1 MNKFLIGLVVVFIL
15 LWLPYVIKTS
25 NLKTI
30 SETDIPEVGGWA
42 PLVQGNLYYR
52 WYEPEISN
60 NGIVVL
66 VHGFSTPHFVW
77 DGMKEFLLDAGYKV
91 LVYDHFGR
99 GFSERPSVVYDQ
111 DLYVESLKGLLD
123 YQNISQSVH
132 LVGYSMGGPVVG
144 YFTQQYPDSVKSIS
158 FIAPAGFMKEDSVSR
173 IAVMPVVGDWFW
185 QVFGKWL
192 YFREVRNEATSSDDS
207 VGLSESKFVKKYSAQ
222 MKNKGLIEALLST
235 VRNFNFFNAKRM
247 FDKVGDLKI
256 PTITIWGT
264 DDGVVPFAGSSELM
278 QSIPHSELKIIKEG
292 KHDIAYANPSVVGN
306 TILEF
311 LDKQQKF

>member
-15 LWLPYVIKTS
+15 LWLPYFIKTS
-25 NLKTI
+25 SLKTI

-60 NGIVVL
+60 NEIVVL

-77 DGMKEFLLDAGYKV
+77 DGMKEFLVDAGYKV

-123 YQNISQSVH
+123 YQNISQSIH

-192 YFREVRNEATSSDDS
+192 YFREVRNEATSSDNS
-207 VGLSESKFVKKYSAQ
+207 VALPQSEFVKKYSVQ
-222 MKNKGLIEALLST
+222 MKYKGLIEALLST

-278 QSIPHSELKIIKEG
+278 QSIPHSELKIINEG

>member
-15 LWLPYVIKTS
+15 LWLPYFIKTS
-25 NLKTI
+25 SLKTI

-60 NGIVVL
+60 NEIVVL

-77 DGMKEFLLDAGYKV
+77 DGMKEFLVDAGYKV

-192 YFREVRNEATSSDDS
+192 YFREVRNEATSSDNS
-207 VGLSESKFVKKYSAQ
+207 VALPQSEFVKKYSVQ
-222 MKNKGLIEALLST
+222 MKYKGLIEALLST

-278 QSIPHSELKIIKEG
+278 QSIPHSELKIINEG

>member
-1 MNKFLIGLVVVFIL
+1 MITLL
-15 LWLPYVIKTS
+15 LWLPYFIKTNS
-25 NLKTI
+25 LKQI
-30 SETDIPEVGGWA
+30 SETDLPEVGGWA
-42 PLVQGNLYYR
+42 PLAQGNLYYR

-60 NGIVVL
+60 NEIVVL

-77 DGMKEFLLDAGYKV
+77 DGMKEFIVDAGYNV

-173 IAVMPVVGDWFW
+173 IAIMPVVGDWFW

-207 VGLSESKFVKKYSAQ
+207 VGLSESKFVKKYSVQ
-222 MKNKGLIEALLST
+222 MKYKGLIEALLST

-264 DDGVVPFAGSSELM
+264 DDGVVPFAGSSDLM
-278 QSIPHSELKIIKEG
+278 QSIPHSELKIINEG

>member
-15 LWLPYVIKTS
+15 LWLPYFIKTS
-25 NLKTI
+25 SLKTI

-60 NGIVVL
+60 NEIVVL

-77 DGMKEFLLDAGYKV
+77 DGMKEFLVDAGYKV

-111 DLYVESLKGLLD
+111 DLY
-123 YQNISQSVH
+123 
-132 LVGYSMGGPVVG
+132 
-144 YFTQQYPDSVKSIS
+144 DSVKSIS

-222 MKNKGLIEALLST
+222 MKYKGLIEALLST

>member
-15 LWLPYVIKTS
+15 LWLSYFIKTS
-25 NLKTI
+25 SLKTI

-60 NGIVVL
+60 NEIVVL

-77 DGMKEFLLDAGYKV
+77 DGMKEFLVDAGYKV

-207 VGLSESKFVKKYSAQ
+207 VGLSESKFVKKYSVQ
-222 MKNKGLIEALLST
+222 MKYKGLIEALLST

-278 QSIPHSELKIIKEG
+278 QSIPHSELKIINEG

>member
-15 LWLPYVIKTS
+15 LWLPYFIKTS
-25 NLKTI
+25 SLKTI

-60 NGIVVL
+60 NEIVVL

-77 DGMKEFLLDAGYKV
+77 DGMKEFLVDAGYKV

-132 LVGYSMGGPVVG
+132 LVGYSMGGPVAG

-192 YFREVRNEATSSDDS
+192 YFREVRNEATSSDNS
-207 VGLSESKFVKKYSAQ
+207 GGLSESKFVKKYSVQ
-222 MKNKGLIEALLST
+222 MKYKGLIEALLST

>member
-15 LWLPYVIKTS
+15 LWLPYFIKTNS
-25 NLKTI
+25 LKTI

-60 NGIVVL
+60 NEIVVL

-77 DGMKEFLLDAGYKV
+77 DGMKEFLVDAGYKV

-192 YFREVRNEATSSDDS
+192 YFREVRNEATSSDNS
-207 VGLSESKFVKKYSAQ
+207 VALPQSEFVKKYSVQ
-222 MKNKGLIEALLST
+222 MKYKGLIEALLST

-278 QSIPHSELKIIKEG
+278 QSIPHSELKIINEG
-292 KHDIAYANPSVVGN
+292 KHDIAYANPSIVGN

>member
-15 LWLPYVIKTS
+15 LWLSYFIKTS
-25 NLKTI
+25 SLKTI

-60 NGIVVL
+60 NEIVVL

-77 DGMKEFLLDAGYKV
+77 DGMKEFLVDAGYKV

-123 YQNISQSVH
+123 YQNISQSIH

-144 YFTQQYPDSVKSIS
+144 YFTQQYPDLVKSIS

-192 YFREVRNEATSSDDS
+192 YFREVRNEATSSDNS
-207 VGLSESKFVKKYSAQ
+207 VALPQSEFVKKYSVQ
-222 MKNKGLIEALLST
+222 MKYKGLIEALLST

-278 QSIPHSELKIIKEG
+278 QSIPHSELKIINEG
-292 KHDIAYANPSVVGN
+292 KHDIAYANPSIVGN

>member
-15 LWLPYVIKTS
+15 LWLPYFIKTNS
-25 NLKTI
+25 LKTI

-60 NGIVVL
+60 NEIVVL

-77 DGMKEFLLDAGYKV
+77 DGMKEFLVDAGYKV

-158 FIAPAGFMKEDSVSR
+158 FIAPAGFMKEYSVSR

-207 VGLSESKFVKKYSAQ
+207 VGLSESKFVKKYSVQ
-222 MKNKGLIEALLST
+222 MKYKGLIEALLST

-278 QSIPHSELKIIKEG
+278 QSIPHSELKIINEG

>member
-15 LWLPYVIKTS
+15 LWLPYFIKTS
-25 NLKTI
+25 SLKTI
-30 SETDIPEVGGWA
+30 SETDITEVGGWA

-60 NGIVVL
+60 NEIVVL

-77 DGMKEFLLDAGYKV
+77 DGMKEFLVDAGYKV

-192 YFREVRNEATSSDDS
+192 YFREVRNEATSSDNS
-207 VGLSESKFVKKYSAQ
+207 GGLSESKFVKKYSVQ
-222 MKNKGLIEALLST
+222 MKYKGLIEALLST

-278 QSIPHSELKIIKEG
+278 QSIPHSELKIINEG
-292 KHDIAYANPSVVGN
+292 KHDIAYANPSIVGN

>member
-15 LWLPYVIKTS
+15 LWLSYFVKTS
-25 NLKTI
+25 SLKTI

-60 NGIVVL
+60 NEIIVL

-77 DGMKEFLLDAGYKV
+77 DGMKEFLVDAGYKV

-144 YFTQQYPDSVKSIS
+144 YFTQQYPDLVKSIS

-192 YFREVRNEATSSDDS
+192 YFREVRNEATSSDNS
-207 VGLSESKFVKKYSAQ
+207 VALPQSEFVKKYSVQ
-222 MKNKGLIEALLST
+222 MKYKGLIEALLST

-278 QSIPHSELKIIKEG
+278 QSIPHSELKIINEG

>member
-1 MNKFLIGLVVVFIL
+1 MRTFFISLLVITLL
-15 LWLPYVIKTS
+15 LWLPYFIKTNS
-25 NLKTI
+25 LKQI
-30 SETDIPEVGGWA
+30 SETDLPEVGGWA
-42 PLVQGNLYYR
+42 PLAQGNLYYR

-60 NGIVVL
+60 NEIVVL

-77 DGMKEFLLDAGYKV
+77 DGMKEFIVDAGYNV

-173 IAVMPVVGDWFW
+173 IAIMPVVGDWFW

-207 VGLSESKFVKKYSAQ
+207 VGLSESKFVKKYSVQ
-222 MKNKGLIEALLST
+222 MKYKGLIEALLST

-264 DDGVVPFAGSSELM
+264 DDGVVPFAGSSDLM
-278 QSIPHSELKIIKEG
+278 QSIPHSELKIINEG

>member
-15 LWLPYVIKTS
+15 LWLPYFIKTNS
-25 NLKTI
+25 LKTI

-60 NGIVVL
+60 NEIVVL

-77 DGMKEFLLDAGYKV
+77 DGMKEFLVDAGYKV

-173 IAVMPVVGDWFW
+173 IAIMPVVGDWFW

-207 VGLSESKFVKKYSAQ
+207 VGLSESKFVKKYSVQ
-222 MKNKGLIEALLST
+222 MKYKGLIEALLST

>member
-15 LWLPYVIKTS
+15 LWLPYFIKTS
-25 NLKTI
+25 SLKTI

-60 NGIVVL
+60 NEIVVL

-77 DGMKEFLLDAGYKV
+77 DGMKEFLVDAGYKV

-207 VGLSESKFVKKYSAQ
+207 VGLSESKFVKKYSVQ
-222 MKNKGLIEALLST
+222 MKYKGLIEALLST

-292 KHDIAYANPSVVGN
+292 KHDIAYANPSVIGN
-306 TILEF
+306 TLLEF
-311 LDKQQKF
+311 LDKQSKR

>member
-1 MNKFLIGLVVVFIL
+1 M
-15 LWLPYVIKTS
+15 
-25 NLKTI
+25 
-30 SETDIPEVGGWA
+30 A
-42 PLVQGNLYYR
+42 QGNLYYR

-60 NGIVVL
+60 NEIVVL

-77 DGMKEFLLDAGYKV
+77 DGMKEFLVDAGYKV

-173 IAVMPVVGDWFW
+173 IAIMPVVGDWFW

-207 VGLSESKFVKKYSAQ
+207 VGLSESKFVKKYSVQ
-222 MKNKGLIEALLST
+222 MKYKGLIEALLST

-264 DDGVVPFAGSSELM
+264 DDGVVPFAGSSDLM
-278 QSIPHSELKIIKEG
+278 QSIPHSELKIINEG

>member
-15 LWLPYVIKTS
+15 LWLPYFIKTS

-60 NGIVVL
+60 NEIVVL

-77 DGMKEFLLDAGYKV
+77 DGMKEFLVDAGYKV

-207 VGLSESKFVKKYSAQ
+207 VGLSESKFVKKYSVQ
-222 MKNKGLIEALLST
+222 MKYKGLIEALLST

-278 QSIPHSELKIIKEG
+278 QSIPHSELKIINEG

>member
-1 MNKFLIGLVVVFIL
+1 MNKLLIGLVVVFIL
-15 LWLPYVIKTS
+15 LWLPYFVKTNS
-25 NLKTI
+25 LKTI
-30 SETDIPEVGGWA
+30 SETDLPEVGGWA
-42 PLVQGNLYYR
+42 PLAHGNLYYR

-60 NGIVVL
+60 NEIVVL

-77 DGMKEFLLDAGYKV
+77 DGMKEFLVDAGYKV

-158 FIAPAGFMKEDSVSR
+158 FIAPAGFMEEDSVSR

-207 VGLSESKFVKKYSAQ
+207 VGLSKSKFVKKYSVQ
-222 MKNKGLIEALLST
+222 MKYKGLIEALLST

-247 FDKVGDLKI
+247 FDKIGDLNI

-278 QSIPHSELKIIKEG
+278 QSIPHSELKIINEG

>member
-15 LWLPYVIKTS
+15 LWLPYFIKTNS
-25 NLKTI
+25 LKTI

-60 NGIVVL
+60 NEIVVL

-77 DGMKEFLLDAGYKV
+77 DGMKEFLVDAGYKV

-207 VGLSESKFVKKYSAQ
+207 VGLSESKFVKKYSVQ
-222 MKNKGLIEALLST
+222 MKYKGLIEALLST

-278 QSIPHSELKIIKEG
+278 QSIPHSELKIINEG

>member
-15 LWLPYVIKTS
+15 LWLPYFIKTS
-25 NLKTI
+25 SLKTI

-60 NGIVVL
+60 NEIVVL

-77 DGMKEFLLDAGYKV
+77 DGMKEFLVDAGYKV

-144 YFTQQYPDSVKSIS
+144 YFTQQYPDLVKSIS

-192 YFREVRNEATSSDDS
+192 YFREVRNEATSSDNS
-207 VGLSESKFVKKYSAQ
+207 VALPQSEFVKKYSVQ
-222 MKNKGLIEALLST
+222 MKYKGLIEALLST

-278 QSIPHSELKIIKEG
+278 QSIPHSELKIINEG

>member
-15 LWLPYVIKTS
+15 LWLPYFIKTS
-25 NLKTI
+25 SLKTI

-60 NGIVVL
+60 NEIVVL

-77 DGMKEFLLDAGYKV
+77 DGMKEFLVDAGYKV

-207 VGLSESKFVKKYSAQ
+207 VGLSESKFVKKYSVQ
-222 MKNKGLIEALLST
+222 MKYKGLIEALLST

-278 QSIPHSELKIIKEG
+278 QSIPHSELKIINEG
-292 KHDIAYANPSVVGN
+292 KHDIAYANPSIVGN

>member
-15 LWLPYVIKTS
+15 LWLPYFIKTS
-25 NLKTI
+25 SLKTI

-60 NGIVVL
+60 NEIVVL

-77 DGMKEFLLDAGYKV
+77 DGMKEFLVDAGYKV

-192 YFREVRNEATSSDDS
+192 YFREVRNEATSSDNS
-207 VGLSESKFVKKYSAQ
+207 VALPQSEFVKKYSVQ
-222 MKNKGLIEALLST
+222 IKYKGLIEALLST

-278 QSIPHSELKIIKEG
+278 QSIPHSELKIINEG

>member
-15 LWLPYVIKTS
+15 LWLPYFIKTS
-25 NLKTI
+25 SLKTI

-60 NGIVVL
+60 NEIVVL

-77 DGMKEFLLDAGYKV
+77 DGMKEFLVDAGYKV

-144 YFTQQYPDSVKSIS
+144 YFTQQYPDLVKSIS

-192 YFREVRNEATSSDDS
+192 YFREVRNEATSSDNS
-207 VGLSESKFVKKYSAQ
+207 VALPQSEFVKKYSVQ
-222 MKNKGLIEALLST
+222 MKYKGLIEALLST

>member
-15 LWLPYVIKTS
+15 LWLPYFIKTNS
-25 NLKTI
+25 LKTI

-60 NGIVVL
+60 NEIVVL

-77 DGMKEFLLDAGYKV
+77 DGMKEFLVDAGYKV

-173 IAVMPVVGDWFW
+173 IAIMPVVGDWFW

-192 YFREVRNEATSSDDS
+192 YFREVRNEATSSDNS
-207 VGLSESKFVKKYSAQ
+207 VALPQSEFVKKYSVQ
-222 MKNKGLIEALLST
+222 MKYKGLIEALLST

-278 QSIPHSELKIIKEG
+278 QSIPHSELKIINEG

>member
-15 LWLPYVIKTS
+15 LWLPYFIKTIS
-25 NLKTI
+25 LKTI
-30 SETDIPEVGGWA
+30 SETDLPEVGGWA

-60 NGIVVL
+60 NEIVVL

-77 DGMKEFLLDAGYKV
+77 DGMKEFLVDAGYKV

-173 IAVMPVVGDWFW
+173 IAIMPVVGDWFW

-192 YFREVRNEATSSDDS
+192 YFREVRNEATSSDNS
-207 VGLSESKFVKKYSAQ
+207 VALPQSEFVKKYSVQ
-222 MKNKGLIEALLST
+222 MKYKGLIEALLST

-278 QSIPHSELKIIKEG
+278 QSIPHSELKIINDG

>member
-15 LWLPYVIKTS
+15 LWLPYFIKTNS
-25 NLKTI
+25 LKTI

-60 NGIVVL
+60 NEIVVL

-77 DGMKEFLLDAGYKV
+77 DGMKEFLVDAGYKV

-123 YQNISQSVH
+123 YQNISQSIH

-144 YFTQQYPDSVKSIS
+144 YFTQQYPDLVKSIS

-207 VGLSESKFVKKYSAQ
+207 VGLSESKFVKKYSVQ
-222 MKNKGLIEALLST
+222 MKYKGLIEALLST

-278 QSIPHSELKIIKEG
+278 QSIPHSELKIINEG
-292 KHDIAYANPSVVGN
+292 KHDIAYANPYVVGN

-311 LDKQQKF
+311 LDKQQKL

>member
-15 LWLPYVIKTS
+15 LWLPYFIKTS
-25 NLKTI
+25 SLKTI
-30 SETDIPEVGGWA
+30 SETDLPEVGGWA

-60 NGIVVL
+60 NEIVVL

-77 DGMKEFLLDAGYKV
+77 DGMKEFLVDAGYKV

-207 VGLSESKFVKKYSAQ
+207 VGLSESKFVKKYSVQ
-222 MKNKGLIEALLST
+222 MKYKGLIEALLST

-278 QSIPHSELKIIKEG
+278 QSIPHSELKIINEG

>member
-15 LWLPYVIKTS
+15 LWLPYFIKTS
-25 NLKTI
+25 SLKTI

-60 NGIVVL
+60 NEIVVL

-77 DGMKEFLLDAGYKV
+77 DGMKEFLVDAGYKV

-173 IAVMPVVGDWFW
+173 IAIMPVVGDWFW

-192 YFREVRNEATSSDDS
+192 YFREVRNEATSSDNS
-207 VGLSESKFVKKYSAQ
+207 VALPQSEFVKKYSVQ
-222 MKNKGLIEALLST
+222 MKYKGLIEALLST

-278 QSIPHSELKIIKEG
+278 QSIPHSELKIINEG

>member
-15 LWLPYVIKTS
+15 LWLPYFIKTS
-25 NLKTI
+25 SLKTI

-60 NGIVVL
+60 NEIVVL

-77 DGMKEFLLDAGYKV
+77 DGMKEFLVDAGYKV

-207 VGLSESKFVKKYSAQ
+207 VGLSESKFVKKYSVQ
-222 MKNKGLIEALLST
+222 MKYKGLIEALLST

-278 QSIPHSELKIIKEG
+278 QSIPHSELKIINEG

>member
-15 LWLPYVIKTS
+15 LWLPYFIKTIS
-25 NLKTI
+25 LKTI

-60 NGIVVL
+60 NEIVVL

-77 DGMKEFLLDAGYKV
+77 DGMKEFLVDAGYKV

-192 YFREVRNEATSSDDS
+192 YFREVRNEATSSDNS
-207 VGLSESKFVKKYSAQ
+207 VALPQSEFVKKYSVQ
-222 MKNKGLIEALLST
+222 MKYKGLIEALLST

-278 QSIPHSELKIIKEG
+278 QSIPHSELKIINEG
-292 KHDIAYANPSVVGN
+292 KHDIAYANPSIVGN

>member
-15 LWLPYVIKTS
+15 LWLPYFIKTS
-25 NLKTI
+25 SLKTI
-30 SETDIPEVGGWA
+30 SETDLPEVGGWA

-60 NGIVVL
+60 NEIVVL

-77 DGMKEFLLDAGYKV
+77 DGMKEFLVDAGYKV

-192 YFREVRNEATSSDDS
+192 YFREVRNEATSSDNS
-207 VGLSESKFVKKYSAQ
+207 VALPQSEFVKKYSVQ
-222 MKNKGLIEALLST
+222 MKYKGLIEALLST

-278 QSIPHSELKIIKEG
+278 QSIPHSELKIINEG

>member
-15 LWLPYVIKTS
+15 LWLPYFIKTS
-25 NLKTI
+25 SLKTI

-60 NGIVVL
+60 NEIVVL

-77 DGMKEFLLDAGYKV
+77 DGMKEFLVDAGYKV

-99 GFSERPSVVYDQ
+99 GFSERPFVVYDQ
-111 DLYVESLKGLLD
+111 DLYVESLKGLLN
-123 YQNISQSVH
+123 YQNISQSIH

-144 YFTQQYPDSVKSIS
+144 YFTQQYPDLVKSIS

-192 YFREVRNEATSSDDS
+192 YFREVRNEATSSDNS
-207 VGLSESKFVKKYSAQ
+207 VALPQSEFVKKYSVQ
-222 MKNKGLIEALLST
+222 MKYKGLIEALLST

-278 QSIPHSELKIIKEG
+278 QSIPHSELKIINEG
-292 KHDIAYANPSVVGN
+292 KHDIAYANPSIVGN

>member
-1 MNKFLIGLVVVFIL
+1 M
-15 LWLPYVIKTS
+15 S
-25 NLKTI
+25 SLKTI
-30 SETDIPEVGGWA
+30 SETDLPEVGGSA

-60 NGIVVL
+60 NEIVVL

-77 DGMKEFLLDAGYKV
+77 DGMKEFLVDAGYKV

-173 IAVMPVVGDWFW
+173 IAIMPVVGDWFW

-192 YFREVRNEATSSDDS
+192 YFREVRNEATSADDS
-207 VGLSESKFVKKYSAQ
+207 VGLSESKFVKKYSVQ
-222 MKNKGLIEALLST
+222 MKYKGLIEALLST

-278 QSIPHSELKIIKEG
+278 QSIPHSELKIINEG

-311 LDKQQKF
+311 LDKRQKF

>member
-15 LWLPYVIKTS
+15 LWLPYFIKTNS
-25 NLKTI
+25 LKTI

-60 NGIVVL
+60 NEIVVL

-77 DGMKEFLLDAGYKV
+77 DGMKEFLVDAGYKV

-192 YFREVRNEATSSDDS
+192 YFREVRNEATSSDNS
-207 VGLSESKFVKKYSAQ
+207 VALPQSEFVKKYSVQ
-222 MKNKGLIEALLST
+222 MKYKGLIEALLST

>member
-15 LWLPYVIKTS
+15 LWLPYFIKTS
-25 NLKTI
+25 SLKTI

-42 PLVQGNLYYR
+42 PLAQGNLYYR

-60 NGIVVL
+60 NEIVVL

-77 DGMKEFLLDAGYKV
+77 DGMKEFLVDAGYKV

-173 IAVMPVVGDWFW
+173 IAIMPVVGDWFW

-207 VGLSESKFVKKYSAQ
+207 VGLSESKFVKKYSVQ
-222 MKNKGLIEALLST
+222 MKYKGLIEALLST

-278 QSIPHSELKIIKEG
+278 QSIPHSELKIINEG

>member
-15 LWLPYVIKTS
+15 LWLPYFIKTS
-25 NLKTI
+25 SLKTI

-42 PLVQGNLYYR
+42 PLAQGNLYYR

-60 NGIVVL
+60 NEIVVL

-77 DGMKEFLLDAGYKV
+77 DGMKEFLVDAGYKV

-207 VGLSESKFVKKYSAQ
+207 VGLSESKFVKKYSVQ
-222 MKNKGLIEALLST
+222 MKYKGLIEALLST

-278 QSIPHSELKIIKEG
+278 QSIPHSELKIINEG